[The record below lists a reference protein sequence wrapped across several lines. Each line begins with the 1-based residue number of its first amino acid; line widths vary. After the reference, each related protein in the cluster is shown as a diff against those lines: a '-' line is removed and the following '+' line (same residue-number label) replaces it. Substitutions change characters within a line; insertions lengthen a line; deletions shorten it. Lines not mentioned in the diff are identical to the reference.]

1 MKTIT
6 FLNYKCNI
14 VKEQYANGRTALLL
28 IDADDNEHV
37 ATATVN
43 LPDDDIPEKYVAIKD
58 YSENEGMLNLLIKEK
73 IVAQPVEHINS
84 GFINIPICKLL
95 I

>member
-14 VKEQYANGRTALLL
+14 VKEQYTNGRTALLL
-28 IDADDNEHV
+28 IDVDDNEHV

-84 GFINIPICKLL
+84 GFVNIPICKLL

>member
-14 VKEQYANGRTALLL
+14 VKEQYTNGRTALLL
-28 IDADDNEHV
+28 IDVDDNEHI

-43 LPDDDIPEKYVAIKD
+43 LPDDDIPEKHVAIKD
-58 YSENEGMLNLLIKEK
+58 YSENENMLNILINEN
-73 IVAQPVEHINS
+73 IVSQPIKYIES
-84 GFINIPICKLL
+84 GFVSVPVCKLL

>member
-14 VKEQYANGRTALLL
+14 VKEQYTNGRTALLL
-28 IDADDNEHV
+28 MDVDDNEHV

-58 YSENEGMLNLLIKEK
+58 YSENEGMLNLLIEEK
-73 IVAQPVEHINS
+73 IVAQPVEHISS
-84 GFINIPICKLL
+84 GFVSIPICKLL